1 MALFEELWQELIK
14 NFEFPGIHDI
24 VLLQSEFL
32 ERRVLFASLVDL
44 EVRKTLQIFIDVV
57 NVSFLLELSLAEDA
71 GHLAENI
78 RSVVTSVKKRMIR
91 DLKIQLKTCYENILT
106 FRSWTKWPLMS
117 RIPCSFFSAVE
128 SLHWSKPLI
137 SS

>member
-57 NVSFLLELSLAEDA
+57 NISFLLELSLAEDA

-91 DLKIQLKTCYENILT
+91 DLKIQL
-106 FRSWTKWPLMS
+106 
-117 RIPCSFFSAVE
+117 
-128 SLHWSKPLI
+128 
-137 SS
+137 